1 MKRRI
6 NIILLISVAVVLLI
20 IGLAWLAI
28 GFVLICA
35 LFILFTSKLNFTK
48 YLGNQKVL
56 SYVMI
61 FAGVLVL
68 AVSMRVFI
76 FEIYSIPTGS
86 MKNTLIPGDKV
97 LVCKLNYGPKLPRS
111 PFEIPWFNV
120 FFYLNKKSRAKSD
133 STWWHYRRLNGYSKI
148 NRGDIVVFQPPFVG
162 DDVFIKRC
170 VALPGDTIQV
180 IRSQVYINGKKQ
192 EDPLYSRFSYM
203 IWYNNLNSFRSLA
216 DSLGIQKFGLWVRKQ
231 NGFVELN
238 LTKGQKNQLEKTSVV
253 DSVVVKTIKTDLNN
267 NYTGMLES
275 FSTTDSYGPIM
286 IPGKEY
292 KIILN
297 GKNSNIYTET
307 FNKFEKFAP
316 EMGNGHSI
324 IENTGITNFTVNQN
338 YYFMMGDNRY
348 HSNDSR
354 AWGFVPEQNI
364 VGKAVLILFSKNRK
378 EIKWNRFLK
387 RL

>member
-35 LFILFTSKLNFTK
+35 LFILFTSKLSFTK

-120 FFYLNKKSRAKSD
+120 FFYLNKEARAKSD

-162 DDVFIKRC
+162 NDVFIKRC

-180 IRSQVYINGKKQ
+180 IQSQVYINGQRQ
-192 EDPLYSRFSYM
+192 EDPPYSRFSYM
-203 IWYNNLNSFRSLA
+203 IWYNNLNSFRAMA

-267 NYTGMLES
+267 NSPGMFES

-297 GKNSNIYTET
+297 SKNSNI
-307 FNKFEKFAP
+307 
-316 EMGNGHSI
+316 S
-324 IENTGITNFTVNQN
+324 QN

-348 HSNDSR
+348 QSNDSR

>member
-1 MKRRI
+1 MKRKI
-6 NIILLISVAVVLLI
+6 YIIILLLVAVLLSF
-20 IGLAWLAI
+20 IGLTWLAI

-35 LFILFTSKLNFTK
+35 LFILLTSKLNFTK
-48 YLGNQKVL
+48 YLSNQKVL

-120 FFYLNKKSRAKSD
+120 FFYLNKEARAKAD

-162 DDVFIKRC
+162 NDVFIKRC

-180 IRSQVYINGKKQ
+180 IQSQVYINGKKQ

-238 LTKGQKNQLEKTSVV
+238 LTKGQKNQLEKASVV

-267 NYTGMLES
+267 NYTRMLES

-297 GKNSNIYTET
+297 NENSNI
-307 FNKFEKFAP
+307 
-316 EMGNGHSI
+316 S
-324 IENTGITNFTVNQN
+324 QN

-378 EIKWNRFLK
+378 DIKWNRFLK
-387 RL
+387 KL

>member
-1 MKRRI
+1 M
-6 NIILLISVAVVLLI
+6 LISVAVVLLI